1 MNPQS
6 ISGSCKEGLD
16 CVCSRNDALASW
28 VTISMRLGAWFF
40 RKKFGGKKFG
50 QTRRRSQ
57 TAQNLLPVSNASYH
71 FQINHLMACF

>member
-40 RKKFGGKKFG
+40 RK
-50 QTRRRSQ
+50 
-57 TAQNLLPVSNASYH
+57 NLGRPDGEAGLPKTCCL
-71 FQINHLMACF
+71 FQMPHITFKSIT